1 MTFRPLEYLP
11 GGSKLLSLSRRLRSV
26 SERLLSVQLSVLAGY
41 SGIASFYLKN
51 RPNLG
56 DRYSSP
62 TLYFPRL
69 KETAF
74 FCPLTAQLPKVWHQ
88 KTVLVG
94 GGGLIAN
101 QAFQPSMKALVTYRP
116 RILVAWGI
124 GHNAHGRREISCPA
138 YLEKFDLVGIRDYGF
153 QYSWVPCASCL
164 HPGFDHK
171 YEITEE
177 FVVYENALCSRVPI
191 VGFKKLDNTEESLE
205 NVLRFLGSANTVLT
219 SSYHG
224 AYWATLLGRNVIIVN
239 PFSSKFFGFK
249 HTHPIADESN
259 WRSKLH
265 EVRSYP
271 EALEECR
278 RANVDFS
285 EKVLSLIG

>member
-1 MTFRPLEYLP
+1 MTFRPLECRA
-11 GGSKLLSLSRRLRSV
+11 GGLRILSVSRRL
-26 SERLLSVQLSVLAGY
+26 LSAQLSVLVGL
-41 SGIASFYLKN
+41 SGIASFYFKN

-62 TLYFPRL
+62 ALYFPQL
-69 KETAF
+69 KEAASF
-74 FCPLTAQLPKVWHQ
+74 DPLTAQLPKVWLQ

-94 GGGLIAN
+94 GGGLIGHP
-101 QAFQPSMKALVTYRP
+101 AFQPNMESLAAYRP

-124 GHNAHGRREISCPA
+124 GHNAHGGREISYPD
-138 YLEKFDLVGIRDYGF
+138 YLEKFDLVGIRDYRSK
-153 QYSWVPCASCL
+153 YDWVPCASCL
-164 HPGFDHK
+164 HPAFDRK

-177 FVVYENALCSRVPI
+177 FVVYENILCSPIRI
-191 VGFKKLDNTEESLE
+191 VGFNKLNNTEGNLE
-205 NVLRFLGSANTVLT
+205 KVLSFLGSANTVLT

-224 AYWATLLGRNVIIVN
+224 AYWATLLGRNVIIIN

-259 WRSKLH
+259 WRTKQN

-271 EALEECR
+271 EALKECR
-278 RANVDFS
+278 RANLDFS
-285 EKVLSLIG
+285 EKVLSLVG

>member
-1 MTFRPLEYLP
+1 L
-11 GGSKLLSLSRRLRSV
+11 
-26 SERLLSVQLSVLAGY
+26 
-41 SGIASFYLKN
+41 
-51 RPNLG
+51 
-56 DRYSSP
+56 
-62 TLYFPRL
+62 
-69 KETAF
+69 
-74 FCPLTAQLPKVWHQ
+74 Q

-101 QAFQPSMKALVTYRP
+101 PAFQPNMESLAAYRP

-124 GHNAHGRREISCPA
+124 GHNAHGEREIRYPD
-138 YLEKFDLVGIRDYGF
+138 YLDKFNLVGVRDYGSK
-153 QYSWVPCASCL
+153 YDWVPCASCL
-164 HPGFDHK
+164 HPGFDRK

-177 FVVYENALCSRVPI
+177 FVVYENTLCSPIRI
-191 VGFKKLDNTEESLE
+191 VGFKRLNNTEQNLE
-205 NVLRFLGSANTVLT
+205 KVLSFLGSANTVLT

-259 WRSKLH
+259 WRAKQN

-271 EALEECR
+271 EALKECR
-278 RANVDFS
+278 RANLEFS